1 MQKNTTA
8 ALSRQ
13 SLNFYRLYHEKIAR
27 RFRAL
32 HMDEL
37 SQVEFLLMAMVA
49 HDGPMPIKAVCE
61 RAMMLKQQ
69 ATKNLNHLEELGYI
83 TRARDES
90 NRRLVLVSPTQKA
103 YELQSRVMKDTEEE
117 LGRIFSQLDSD
128 AADEYL
134 KALETINGIL
144 ERFPV
149 ESWK

>member
-1 MQKNTTA
+1 MKKNTTMT
-8 ALSRQ
+8 LSRQ
-13 SLNFYRLYHEKIAR
+13 TLIFHRLYNEKISR

-37 SQVEFLLMAMVA
+37 SQVEFLLMAIAVN
-49 HDGPMPIKAVCE
+49 DGPLPIKKMCE

-134 KALETINGIL
+134 KALKTINGIL